1 MTNKP
6 EMPVYAIGLMSGT
19 SADGIDGVVLQIDNS
34 RFNLVATE
42 TLHYPETLRQ
52 SVRDVCNQKIRDR
65 SEAEEIEV
73 QLTDLFTAVSKKLLE
88 KTPSASIRVI
98 GCHGQTVHHSP
109 DSNPPFTIQLAYGKT
124 IAEQTGIPVVTDFR
138 SQDIRA
144 GGQGAPLAP
153 GFHLAAFHSSEEQR
167 AIINIGGISN
177 ITILPKDQGN
187 HVIGFDIGPGNTL
200 MDNWCEQHFSCA
212 FDTNGQIAE
221 SGNPQQDLLKILL
234 DEDYFTKPWPKSTG
248 IELFNRNWLEKK
260 LKKWNG
266 NTDINPRDV
275 LASLSALT
283 VHSICETVN
292 QIEPQVDTV
301 YVCGGGALNIGLM
314 KKLDHGCR
322 AKVLSTQSL
331 AMGPKWV
338 EAAAF
343 AWMGYQTTQG
353 LASTIPSVTGAR
365 HPCVAGIINNP

>member
-1 MTNKP
+1 
-6 EMPVYAIGLMSGT
+6 MPVYAIGLMSGT
-19 SADGIDGVVLQIDNS
+19 SADGIDGVVLQIDNN

-42 TLHYPETLRQ
+42 TLHYPQTLRQ

-65 SEAEEIEV
+65 SEAEEIEI
-73 QLTDLFTAVSKKLLE
+73 QLTDLFIAVSKKLFE
-88 KTPSASIRVI
+88 KTPSVSIRVI
-98 GCHGQTVHHSP
+98 GCHGQTVHHRP
-109 DSNPPFTIQLAYGKT
+109 DSNPPFTIQLADGKT

-177 ITILPKDQGN
+177 ITILPKDQSN

-200 MDNWCEQHFSCA
+200 MDNWCAKHFSCA

-248 IELFNRNWLEKK
+248 VELFNRNWLDKK

-266 NTDINPRDV
+266 NKDINPRDV

-292 QIEPQVDTV
+292 QIEPQIDTV

-314 KKLDHGCR
+314 KQLDHGCR
-322 AKVLSTQSL
+322 AKVLSTRSL

-365 HPCVAGIINNP
+365 QPCIAGIINNP